1 MRLLKASLLFILL
14 PLSMGLRAQAQAP
27 GRYEKDGLS
36 FDYPAGWTLAEGG
49 DARLQSVSLTRPGLS
64 AFITVFASRER
75 ITAPTQLG
83 AAFSGITVPYVE
95 KIARSLGLDKP
106 PAPGESE
113 CLDVGGRKAG
123 GFRMEGRVKGE
134 PTTAEVYTVVLGRRL
149 LHLVRVGHAAD
160 AAQSD
165 DAWKSL
171 LGTLK
176 VEAPPAASPDEEA
189 IDRIVSGGVLN
200 GRALKKPQPD
210 YPSAGK
216 MARASGT
223 VVVQITV
230 DEKGDVVSAAAVSG
244 HPVLRKASEEAAR
257 RATFTPTK
265 LCGQPVKVTG
275 VVSYNF
281 ILN

>member
-1 MRLLKASLLFILL
+1 MRMMKASLLLILL
-14 PLSMGLRAQAQAP
+14 ALSTAPRATAQAP
-27 GRYEKDGLS
+27 QHFEKEGLS
-36 FDYPAGWTLAEGG
+36 FDYPAGWTLAENSNEQ
-49 DARLQSVSLTRPGLS
+49 LQSVSLTRPGLS

-75 ITAPTQLG
+75 VTAPTQLG
-83 AAFSGITVPYVE
+83 AAFNGITAPYVE
-95 KIARSLGLDKP
+95 KMARNLGLDRP

-113 CLDVGGRKAG
+113 CLDVGGRRAG
-123 GFRMEGRVKGE
+123 GFRMAGRVKGE
-134 PTTAEVYTVVLGRRL
+134 PTTAEVYTLVLGRRL
-149 LHLVRVGHAAD
+149 LHLVRVSHAAD
-160 AAQSD
+160 EAQSA

-171 LGTLK
+171 RDTLK
-176 VEAPPAASPDEEA
+176 VEAPPAASPDEEK

-210 YPSAGK
+210 YPPSAR

-230 DEKGDVVSAAAVSG
+230 DEKGEVASASAVSG
-244 HPVLRKASEEAAR
+244 HPLLRKAGEEAAG
-257 RATFTPTK
+257 RAKFTPTK

-275 VVSYNF
+275 VVTYNF